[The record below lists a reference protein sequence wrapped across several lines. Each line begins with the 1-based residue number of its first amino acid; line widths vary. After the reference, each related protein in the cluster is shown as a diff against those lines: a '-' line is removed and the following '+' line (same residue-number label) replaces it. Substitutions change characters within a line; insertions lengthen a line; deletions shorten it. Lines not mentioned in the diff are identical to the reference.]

1 VAADVGAKS
10 PLVGL
15 SQDELTSLLVPL
27 PVGAADTLRFDIT
40 TLARRWAADSTLSR
54 AVMVRAVPEGN
65 TFAAGLFGSTSS
77 AGSRPAIQVTYVPP
91 ISLGGR

>member
-1 VAADVGAKS
+1 
-10 PLVGL
+10 
-15 SQDELTSLLVPL
+15 
-27 PVGAADTLRFDIT
+27 
-40 TLARRWAADSTLSR
+40 
-54 AVMVRAVPEGN
+54 MVRAVPEGN